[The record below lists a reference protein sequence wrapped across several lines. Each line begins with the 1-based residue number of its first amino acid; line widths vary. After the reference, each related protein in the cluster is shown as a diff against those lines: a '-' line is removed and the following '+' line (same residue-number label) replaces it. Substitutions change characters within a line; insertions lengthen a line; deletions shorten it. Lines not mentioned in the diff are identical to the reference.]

1 MHPDQD
7 GPTSSSARTGLGD
20 RRGFLRGAGL
30 ASAGVLGGV
39 SVPARAET
47 ERSRRGPR
55 PSGDLVWLA
64 GDHHLHSQY
73 SNDAMFRIEDQAR
86 RAVAGGLDWI
96 VITDQIGRAHV

>member
-1 MHPDQD
+1 MHRDQD
-7 GPTSSSARTGLGD
+7 GPTSSTARRRLGD

-39 SVPARAET
+39 AGPARAEAAG
-47 ERSRRGPR
+47 RGRGPR

-86 RAVAGGLDWI
+86 RAVA
-96 VITDQIGRAHV
+96 